1 MIRRWLVT
9 ALVVSPLAALDAPNV
24 LVVENYN
31 ASISR
36 QTAQHYMERRRIPAG
51 NLCTIRV
58 TPAEEIE
65 RAVYTGQIEKPIGAC
80 IDARPRGLPPIQS
93 ILLTIG
99 IPLRIKGT
107 GGVDGTMASVDSELS
122 VLYARRLNRELALE
136 GRVPN
141 PYFGRAAGGFDQLR
155 YPMYLV
161 CRMAAY
167 DFSTIRKMIER
178 SLEATNSGRFVVD
191 MQGSALDHFGDSWL
205 LDAVTRL
212 PRERVRV
219 ESTPAVLEGEQDVI
233 AYASWG
239 SNDKSRKKRLSGFRY
254 RPGAIVTEFVSTDLR
269 TLQRPPADW
278 QLGTWD
284 NHASHF
290 ARSPQSMAPDYLEEG
305 ATAVTGHV
313 AEPYLNFSPRPA
325 FLFQAYF
332 SGVTLAEAYYNSLP
346 GLSWMNVLLG
356 DPLCRLR

>member
-1 MIRRWLVT
+1 MIRRAIV
-9 ALVVSPLAALDAPNV
+9 ALAALPLSALDAPNV

-36 QTAQHYMERRRIPAG
+36 QTAEHYMQRRRIPAG

-58 TPAEEIE
+58 TAAEEVE
-65 RAVYTGQIEKPIGAC
+65 RSVYAEQIEAPIVAC
-80 IDARPRGLPPIQS
+80 ISRRPRGSAPVLS

-99 IPLRIKGT
+99 IPIRIKGT
-107 GGVDGTMASVDSELS
+107 GGIDGTTASVDSELAA
-122 VLYARRLNRELALE
+122 LYARRLGRALAFE
-136 GRVPN
+136 GHVVN
-141 PYFGRAAGGFDQLR
+141 PYFGRAAGGFDQSR

-167 DFSTIRKMIER
+167 DFATIQKMIER
-178 SLEATNSGRFVVD
+178 SIEATNRGRFVAD
-191 MQGSALDHFGDSWL
+191 LRGSALDHQGDGWL

-219 ESTPAVLEGEQDVI
+219 DSTSTVLEGEQDVI

-239 SNDKSRKKRLSGFRY
+239 SNDKSRRKRRSGFQF
-254 RPGAIVTEFVSTDLR
+254 RPGAVVTEFVSTNLR
-269 TLQRPPADW
+269 SLERPPAAW
-278 QLGTWD
+278 QLGTWE
-284 NHASHF
+284 NYATHF

-313 AEPYLNFSPRPA
+313 YEPFLHLSPRPA
-325 FLFQAYF
+325 PLFQAYYA
-332 SGVTLAEAYYNSLP
+332 GATLAEAYYNSLP
-346 GLSWMNVLLG
+346 GLSWMNMLLG